1 MGARQ
6 DEQRS
11 VCRIR
16 AIQMQAQSQHVLK
29 NAHGWLDVGNAVLDR
44 PGPEPVPVETLAD
57 GDRQVLVPTDKPVGA
72 RQLIEEEGAGG
83 EGACADDGF
92 DQRPQRF
99 RDIAHARAA
108 PKQVAEAVNSARRTC
123 CLERGYQIG
132 NGLWRKRA
140 APKRESPPFDLGAIR
155 SCMRRSTATSVAA

>member
-44 PGPEPVPVETLAD
+44 PSPEPGPAERRALVGPWCHPTTQLARGSLSKRRARVAKAPVPMTGSTNVRSD
-57 GDRQVLVPTDKPVGA
+57 
-72 RQLIEEEGAGG
+72 
-83 EGACADDGF
+83 
-92 DQRPQRF
+92 
-99 RDIAHARAA
+99 
-108 PKQVAEAVNSARRTC
+108 SAISRT
-123 CLERGYQIG
+123 R
-132 NGLWRKRA
+132 
-140 APKRESPPFDLGAIR
+140 
-155 SCMRRSTATSVAA
+155 